1 MKLKKKFQNADVI
14 RSSHAVENEHRNE
27 KRESI
32 QKELITSYVFGF
44 VLIFLCVLLLRQWT
58 TSDVKPLLTDIVEL
72 NVSYLPAHLP
82 KIYVLIPHSSI
93 Q

>member
-1 MKLKKKFQNADVI
+1 MSQMKLKKKFQNADEI

-44 VLIFLCVLLLRQWT
+44 VLIFCVC
-58 TSDVKPLLTDIVEL
+58 V
-72 NVSYLPAHLP
+72 A
-82 KIYVLIPHSSI
+82 SSTMNYI
-93 Q
+93 GR